1 VDWVHGWWTTTRS
14 HGSPWTGDGTDRRVL
29 RRGVTLTGVG
39 PLTTPGRRSL
49 PVGREMES
57 GAWGSC
63 FGPHRASGSGVVAG

>member
-1 VDWVHGWWTTTRS
+1 
-14 HGSPWTGDGTDRRVL
+14 VL